1 MPFTVSYTGSTTEY
15 RVAAPTKDNKD
26 EEFYQRMN
34 ALAKNPEF
42 DEEIMDLMVEECE
55 EVFEDDDALYCFGDI
70 DYGDGYEE
78 FNSDGRIEVD
88 GEEIDMGAE
97 WVKEES
103 NHKSEFRDLH
113 EKLRSEVWSV
123 EYYCQWKG
131 VYELEVD
138 EDKFDRKK
146 LRWEN
151 SMIFYGDIPILDET
165 SGRRPIAEEKI
176 LYWKEEYR
184 SF

>member
-1 MPFTVSYTGSTTEY
+1 MSFKISYTGDTTEY
-15 RVAAPTKDNKD
+15 RVAAPTRENKG
-26 EEFYQRMN
+26 EEFYKRMN
-34 ALAKNPEF
+34 TLASCEEF
-42 DEEIMDLMVEECE
+42 DEQIFDLMVQECE
-55 EVFEDDDALYCFGDI
+55 EVFEDGDALYQFGDI

-151 SMIFYGDIPILDET
+151 SMIFYGDIPILDEV
-165 SGRRPIAEEKI
+165 SGKRPIAEDKV
-176 LYWKEEYR
+176 LNWFGEER

>member
-34 ALAKNPEF
+34 VLAKNPEF

-131 VYELEVD
+131 SRGHKQGFADHYMYWR
-138 EDKFDRKK
+138 DRGTA
-146 LRWEN
+146 RCR
-151 SMIFYGDIPILDET
+151 
-165 SGRRPIAEEKI
+165 SGTGCCAGAD
-176 LYWKEEYR
+176 
-184 SF
+184 